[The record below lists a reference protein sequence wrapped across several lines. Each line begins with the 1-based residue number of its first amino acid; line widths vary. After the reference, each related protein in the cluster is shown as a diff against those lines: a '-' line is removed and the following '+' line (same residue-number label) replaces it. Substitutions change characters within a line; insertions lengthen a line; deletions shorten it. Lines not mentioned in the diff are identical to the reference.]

1 MMKMQF
7 AMHLDAKLSLRSDIK
22 NNAQTTIMTDKEE
35 VIVNNDFL
43 TQLKD
48 SIEKMQKVNQIE
60 VLRILKK
67 QNAKLNEN
75 KNGILVNLTFL
86 PKDLLKELCD
96 YVKYVQEQEKI
107 ISMDEAQKN
116 EFKTAYFH

>member
-1 MMKMQF
+1 MPQN
-7 AMHLDAKLSLRSDIK
+7 AKLSLRSDIK
-22 NNAQTTIMTDKEE
+22 NNAQTTIMTEMKMTDKVKEE
-35 VIVNNDFL
+35 VNVNNDFL

-48 SIEKMQKVNQIE
+48 SIERMQKVNQIE

-75 KNGILVNLTFL
+75 KNGILVNLTYL
-86 PKDLLKELCD
+86 PKELLKELCD

-116 EFKTAYFH
+116 EFKTTYFH

>member
-1 MMKMQF
+1 
-7 AMHLDAKLSLRSDIK
+7 
-22 NNAQTTIMTDKEE
+22 MTEVKEE

-48 SIEKMQKVNQIE
+48 TVEKMQKVNQIE

-86 PKDLLKELCD
+86 PKELLKELCE
-96 YVKYVQEQEKI
+96 YVKYVQEQEKL
-107 ISMDEAQKN
+107 ISMDEVQKN
-116 EFKTAYFH
+116 EFKTTYFIN

>member
-1 MMKMQF
+1 MMKRQF
-7 AMHLDAKLSLRSDIK
+7 AMPQNVKLSLRSDIK
-22 NNAQTTIMTDKEE
+22 NNAQTTIMTE

-48 SIEKMQKVNQIE
+48 SIERMQKVNQIE

-116 EFKTAYFH
+116 EFKTTYFH

>member
-1 MMKMQF
+1 M
-7 AMHLDAKLSLRSDIK
+7 
-22 NNAQTTIMTDKEE
+22 KEE
-35 VIVNNDFL
+35 VNVNNDFL

-48 SIEKMQKVNQIE
+48 SIERMQKVNQIE

-116 EFKTAYFH
+116 EFKTTYFH

>member
-1 MMKMQF
+1 M
-7 AMHLDAKLSLRSDIK
+7 
-22 NNAQTTIMTDKEE
+22 AQ
-35 VIVNNDFL
+35 VITNDFL
-43 TQLKD
+43 TQLKN

-75 KNGILVNLTFL
+75 KSGILVNLTFL
-86 PKDLLKELCD
+86 QKDTINELCN

-116 EFKTAYFH
+116 EFKNTYFN